1 MDIATFKRRLFEEL
15 DSSVDVSSK
24 DYVINVVKD
33 MYKNYIQYFSTKLG
47 TDDVESLYEKFS
59 KDIFPGFADFI
70 LNSDHAFGCQA
81 FPEITGY
88 LSVKHGCWLNSL
100 DFINKYNDLYK
111 KDGNVK
117 LCYGFMIHKD
127 DLEKV
132 EKDISNGL
140 VPVGLKVI
148 PHGFIVLSDKEG
160 NKVFDPTIGANKD
173 YHYFFKEVPEEIWK
187 SFKYYYNNPKDWNV
201 NDFAD
206 WTSSKIREELST
218 KAFQSE
224 VGEISIENNT
234 SVQNTDDVNS
244 EEDEISVDNQE
255 TDKGDNTKQNAKD
268 DEVPSEQN
276 ISGNEDVE
284 DMNNINF
291 ENDNFLSNNNE
302 VHESTYSVGK
312 QELHEDTNTAELI
325 SDEEI
330 LQIIA
335 GIAKEQEETYKTSS
349 MRYALEIASPER
361 DFEQVL
367 TILRSHTPSL
377 PTERDLTV
385 EEKKRLEDQ
394 LHSIYKVYVTEKAKP
409 APVEEDKNMG
419 DIILNRSTDTGEGG
433 VNIVTWNET
442 DELKKLQPVRNFTNS
457 TQSKAMEIMGV
468 VRKSI
473 EKEERQKKAYLSQ
486 IKFLTRD
493 GLYGD
498 VTDDIKGDHVER
510 SARAISEYNGYLV
523 TSESLYHGSKDYEI
537 SCSFVVPKKLYL
549 DTRCWT
555 SKDSVEKFI
564 EKVVELSK
572 EESNRIISKGNEG
585 KLNKIVD
592 FSNEKISNSTIG
604 ELFPKAIVNYDV
616 NGRNLVTVRLH
627 NLKDDVIDLSQN
639 LLKDKDGLIKEKFTT
654 SDGAEIFFSWYTED
668 STEKV
673 VNDQELMNGLLEL
686 HIPFK
691 ILFVGEDAKVN
702 TIFNHNIVSNDVSFG
717 DEEHLDYEIK
727 ETESGLEISAV
738 KKTGSNKTN
747 LEEVIKTFMS
757 KVEDKLFMYKVN
769 NNTILISK
777 LDNLQFEKL
786 HEELSADSV
795 MEYVDN
801 IMITVNEAEYKWKLN
816 SNIQPF
822 YKVYKPLKDIDELLF
837 IENEIPE
844 DTKKSL
850 VEILGLVVKSNSV
863 FKYRGVQYSV
873 FGLEKI
879 VEDKNVDSLNRSV
892 RLENN
897 IFLKSNDE
905 FKCISPIESTDSIK
919 VLEKE
924 KQKPFKKDKNL
935 INSLNEFANRIF
947 EEIPPYSVTLKQTIN
962 LSDDDFNLYT
972 EFYNAPRDSEERK
985 NLKAE
990 LQQRLEPILEVISN
1004 MNKSILDKIKQYA
1017 DDLEKFCK
1025 SKSNKF
1031 MLEQKEYNPG
1041 LAYAKIV
1048 RNIDE
1053 NESIASLNGDISF
1066 SSLTP
1071 IVSNSIINTLDKYDK
1086 QDDASDVL
1094 DEIAKDVG
1102 EKRLKRLPSD
1112 IAKDFNMPLVLNIQQ
1127 GIESLTLED
1136 IIEGEKAWLSKPG
1149 NPDDKV
1155 KVGSGTRYVQPTLSF
1170 KLVYQDSNPDNNTFE
1185 DIKAGSVLKLVFSKE
1200 DIDGTGSKKQN
1211 LDVNTNPG
1219 EDFAER
1225 IGKRVSIN
1233 ADTGLLNFEELLTLK
1248 DGNNNKY
1255 KDWKTYRGDVEGTVF
1270 YVSGDEWKYD
1280 GQTYHEGDLVTAE
1293 YNGFQPR
1300 LTLVNDNTVNQKAAE
1315 YKQIAKAYA
1324 AGQNAS
1330 QIEIMEVMKYCR
1342 SVGLFTDSTEEL
1354 GDKASITSVN
1364 KYNFYKGLTKEKD
1377 LGYSVIFNLSGNTF
1391 FEDEQGYTAENPE
1404 QYISNAGQAVLD
1416 TLNSYFLNVA
1426 AIVATRD
1433 ISTFNSNVETLE
1445 ELSKKFGSLA
1455 DAVNKFKEEQ
1465 KELDSENPKKL
1476 TSSKLREISENV
1488 LGPNYVD
1495 YIAKFKAYSDVFKT
1509 GGKFERKD
1517 FFTKVLGID
1526 GSDENKEELDNL
1538 DSASNLIFNTFK
1550 SDQTEIM
1557 RDFVDFYINDAN
1569 TYTAD
1574 IKAQYKRDNKE
1585 YIDTPLETKAITY
1598 PYLFSVSD
1606 FAKKYGVNP
1615 MNVLYKAIKNSTT
1628 MEEFQDLLKETPT
1641 QETLTKCA
1649 SRLGFYNKNPENEE
1663 TEDFKNAKVA
1673 INIMKIFYDLETKKI
1688 EEERAERKAKKELRK
1703 LGKSLDTSVLYTQEE
1718 QEAMAAGKTF
1728 RDLVIDRLGLVSSD
1742 LDKEIKERA
1751 KVDLIEVAK
1760 AALVKYLTTYR
1771 ETINPN
1777 RNQPATQYHIADGN
1791 RTQTITKE
1799 QPDTIVSITS
1809 DRAWFLLGVIA
1820 KGKDEQVI
1828 INGSERFGN
1837 DPLRMLTYWFG
1848 LNSTSQNQVGTF
1860 LALMT
1865 ECFRNIVSNKGSQ
1878 EYQELQSFKD
1888 EFIAGDFNLEKILDG
1903 LEARS
1908 EDYKVGKVGS
1918 TDYKKQ

>member
-15 DSSVDVSSK
+15 DSSADVSSK

-70 LNSDHAFGCQA
+70 LNSDHAFGCDA

-148 PHGFIVLSDKEG
+148 PHGFIVLSDEEG

-224 VGEISIENNT
+224 VGEFSIENNT
-234 SVQNTDDVNS
+234 PVQNEDDIEDEVSADNQDIAQDNNS
-244 EEDEISVDNQE
+244 EQDV
-255 TDKGDNTKQNAKD
+255 QN

-276 ISGNEDVE
+276 VSGNEDVE

-302 VHESTYSVGK
+302 VSESANSISK

-394 LHSIYKVYVTEKAKP
+394 LHSIYKIYVTEKAKP
-409 APVEEDKNMG
+409 APVEEDESMG
-419 DIILNRSTDTGEGG
+419 DIILNRSTSTGEGG
-433 VNIVTWNET
+433 VNVVTWKET

-468 VRKSI
+468 VRKSV

-510 SARAISEYNGYLV
+510 SARAISEYSGYLV
-523 TSESLYHGSKDYEI
+523 TSESLDQGSKDYEI

-585 KLNKIVD
+585 RLNKIVD

-604 ELFPKAIVNYDV
+604 DLFPKAIINYDV
-616 NGRNLVTVRLH
+616 AGRNLVAVRLH

-639 LLKDKDGLIKEKFTT
+639 LLKDKDSLIKEKFTT
-654 SDGAEIFFSWYTED
+654 SDGTEIFFSWYTED
-668 STEKV
+668 SAEKV
-673 VNDQELMNGLLEL
+673 VNDQELMNGLSEL
-686 HIPFK
+686 RIPFK

-702 TIFNHNIVSNDVSFG
+702 TIFNHNVVSNDVSFS
-717 DEEHLDYEIK
+717 DEDHLDYEIK

-738 KKTGSNKTN
+738 KKTSSNKIN
-747 LEEVIKTFMS
+747 LEEVIKNFMS
-757 KVEDKLFMYKVN
+757 KTEDNLFMYKVN

-801 IMITVNEAEYKWKLN
+801 IMIAVNESEYKWKLN

-822 YKVYKPLKDIDELLF
+822 YKVYKPLKEVDELLF

-850 VEILGLVVKSNSV
+850 VEILGLVVKSNSA
-863 FKYRGVQYSV
+863 FKYRGVQYLV
-873 FGLEKI
+873 WGLEKS
-879 VEDKNVDSLNRSV
+879 VEDKNIDSLNRSV

-897 IFLKSNDE
+897 IFLKSNDA

-972 EFYNAPRDSEERK
+972 EFCNVPRDSEERK

-990 LQQRLEPILEVISN
+990 LYQRLEPISEVISN

-1017 DDLEKFCK
+1017 DDLENLCK

-1053 NESIASLNGDISF
+1053 NESTASLNGDISF

-1071 IVSNSIINTLDKYDK
+1071 IVSNSIINTLDKHDK
-1086 QDDASDVL
+1086 QDGASDVL

-1112 IAKDFNMPLVLNIQQ
+1112 IAKDFNIPLVLNIQQ
-1127 GIESLTLED
+1127 GVESLTVED

-1149 NPDDKV
+1149 NPEDKV
-1155 KVGSGTRYVQPTLSF
+1155 KVGSGTRYVQPTLGF
-1170 KLVYQDSNPDNNTFE
+1170 KFIISPEVEPE
-1185 DIKAGSVLKLVFSKE
+1185 DIKAGSVLKLVFSQE
-1200 DIDGTGSKKQN
+1200 DLDNTGSKKQN
-1211 LDVNTNPG
+1211 LDVSTNPG

-1225 IGKRVSIN
+1225 IGKRVSIS
-1233 ADTGLLNFEELLTLK
+1233 DTGLLNFEECLTLK
-1248 DGNNNKY
+1248 DSNNKKY
-1255 KDWKTYRGDVEGTVF
+1255 KDWKTYKGDVEGTVF
-1270 YVSGDEWKYD
+1270 YVSGNEWIYD

-1300 LTLVNDNTVNQKAAE
+1300 LTIVNDNVVNQKAAE

-1342 SVGLFTDSTEEL
+1342 SVGLFTDSTEGL
-1354 GDKASITSVN
+1354 GDNVSITSVN
-1364 KYNFYKGLTKEKD
+1364 KYNIYKGLTKGKD

-1391 FEDEQGYTAENPE
+1391 FEDEKGYTAENPE

-1433 ISTFNSNVETLE
+1433 ISTFNSNIETLE
-1445 ELSKKFGSLA
+1445 ELSKKFGGLA
-1455 DAVNKFKEEQ
+1455 NAVNEFKKEQ
-1465 KELDSENPKKL
+1465 EDSENPKKL
-1476 TSSKLREISENV
+1476 TSSKLREISESV

-1495 YIAKFKAYSDVFKT
+1495 YIAKFKTYSDVFKT

-1550 SDQTEIM
+1550 SDQTEVM
-1557 RDFVDFYINDAN
+1557 KDFIDFYVNDAN

-1585 YIDTPLETKAITY
+1585 YVDTPLETKAITY

-1606 FAKKYGVNP
+1606 FAKKYGANP

-1628 MEEFQDLLKETPT
+1628 MEEFEDLLKAMPT
-1641 QETLTKCA
+1641 QETLAKCA
-1649 SRLGFYNKNPENEE
+1649 LRLGIHNEGPENKE

-1688 EEERAERKAKKELRK
+1688 EEEREGRKAKKELRK

-1728 RDLVIDRLGLVSSD
+1728 RDLVIDRLGLVSSN
-1742 LDKEIKERA
+1742 LDAEIKERA
-1751 KVDLIEVAK
+1751 KVDLVGVAK

-1777 RNQPATQYHIADGN
+1777 RNQPGDEYHIDKGN
-1791 RTQTITKE
+1791 RKQTVTKE

-1918 TDYKKQ
+1918 TDYRKQ